1 MTKTVKKTVTTINTI
16 EVTTDS
22 NLPKSKEE
30 FIEGFKKSLEHSGWQ
45 YTGNNPF
52 KSSLNPR
59 VHSVLMRYLKN
70 LNVEEPDDLVYWE
83 EWFDE
88 LS

>member
-1 MTKTVKKTVTTINTI
+1 MTKTVKKTVTTITTI

-45 YTGNNPF
+45 YTENNPF
-52 KSSLNPR
+52 KSLRNHR
-59 VHSVLMRYLKN
+59 VVNALMRYLTS

-88 LS
+88 LP